1 MIFEVKSRLQTLES
15 EMQSQLNTGQGNGDS
30 VTKDDLIQELDRIIT
45 VIDQSDE
52 NTEGEA
58 S

>member
-1 MIFEVKSRLQTLES
+1 LIFEVKDRLQTLES
-15 EMQSQLNTGQGNGDS
+15 EMQSQLNTGQGEGDS
-30 VTKDDLIQELDRIIT
+30 ITKDDLIEELDKIIT

-52 NTEGEA
+52 TPEGGA

>member
-1 MIFEVKSRLQTLES
+1 
-15 EMQSQLNTGQGNGDS
+15 MQSQLNTGQGEGDS
-30 VTKDDLIQELDRIIT
+30 ITKDDLIEELDKIIT

-52 NTEGEA
+52 TPEGGA

>member
-1 MIFEVKSRLQTLES
+1 MKSRLLTLES
-15 EMQSQLNTGQGNGDS
+15 EMQSQLNTGQGDGDS
-30 VTKDDLIQELDRIIT
+30 ITKDDLIKELDKIIS